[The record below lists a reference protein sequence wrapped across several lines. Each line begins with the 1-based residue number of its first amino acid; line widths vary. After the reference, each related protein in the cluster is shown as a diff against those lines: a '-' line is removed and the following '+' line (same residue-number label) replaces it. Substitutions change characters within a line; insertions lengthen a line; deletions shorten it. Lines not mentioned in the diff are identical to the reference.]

1 MDLKYVVLTVELR
14 KQNISIVYTSTQL
27 MVADA
32 LTKTLPRKTF
42 MKHVNRVLNLFKSFF
57 MGPSP

>member
-1 MDLKYVVLTVELR
+1 MNLKYLVLNNELR
-14 KQNISIVYTSTQL
+14 KQSISIVYTSTQL

-32 LTKTLPRKTF
+32 LTKTLPHMTF
-42 MKHVNRVLNLFKSFF
+42 MKHVNGVLNLFKSFF